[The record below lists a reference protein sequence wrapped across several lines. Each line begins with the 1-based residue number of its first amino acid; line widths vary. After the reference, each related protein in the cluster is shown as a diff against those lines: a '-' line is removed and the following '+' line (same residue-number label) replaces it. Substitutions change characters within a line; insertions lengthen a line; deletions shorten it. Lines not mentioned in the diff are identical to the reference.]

1 MSGQSHKILLVGGS
15 AYIPTHSPAAHDP
28 ATTHTPGRSRGIPVL
43 DDKMLNSHAGGS
55 SKPVAFMRRVRFAP
69 TLDAEDTDSDDLKDF
84 IAEMTRR
91 FDEEADA
98 LDFLAQS
105 PFSTTKR
112 PANEERP
119 ESRSATP
126 DSDESDDDVNLATPD
141 CELSGKAKAK
151 IYAPFLSF
159 CQMDTPLDDSASTP
173 KNTRVR
179 RRTDVVKEN
188 CYPRQWMAV
197 SSADRGPKISE
208 LSDHC
213 NGSRSPPKYPDWA
226 AEIAEVRERLAAG
239 VLAETLDSQAPRP
252 PMNFDSEVRISR
264 RLRDSSVLLPKSNR
278 RKVVHVSTHEAYLGR
293 AVTKSV

>member
-1 MSGQSHKILLVGGS
+1 MSGQFRKMLLVDRS
-15 AYIPTHSPAAHDP
+15 AYIPTHPAGLPNPAA
-28 ATTHTPGRSRGIPVL
+28 THAPGRPPDTFVL
-43 DDKMLNSHAGGS
+43 DETMLNSHAGGS
-55 SKPVAFMRRVRFAP
+55 SKPVAFMRRVHIAP
-69 TLDAEDTDSDDLKDF
+69 TNVIEATNSDDLEDF
-84 IAEMTRR
+84 IAEMNRR
-91 FDEEADA
+91 FDAEVDA
-98 LDFLAQS
+98 LDSLAQAPCPINGPGS
-105 PFSTTKR
+105 
-112 PANEERP
+112 EERL
-119 ESRSATP
+119 ESRSATS

-141 CELSGKAKAK
+141 CERSGKAKAK

-159 CQMDTPLDDSASTP
+159 CQKDTPLDDSASTP

>member
-69 TLDAEDTDSDDLKDF
+69 TLDAEDTDFDDLEDF

-159 CQMDTPLDDSASTP
+159 CQKDTPPDDSASTP

-188 CYPRQWMAV
+188 CNPCLWMAV
-197 SSADRGPKISE
+197 PKADRGPEITDFT
-208 LSDHC
+208 LHC
-213 NGSRSPPKYPDWA
+213 AGPRSPPRYPDCA
-226 AEIAEVRERLAAG
+226 ADIAEEREKLAAA
-239 VLAETLDSQAPRP
+239 VLAETLDKLAPGP

-264 RLRDSSVLLPKSNR
+264 RSRDGSVLLPKSKR
-278 RKVVHVSTHEAYLGR
+278 RKMVHVSTHEA
-293 AVTKSV
+293 